1 MKKSHNPWDL
11 LGVAENATLDEIR
24 LAYRKLAARY
34 HPDRIDGD
42 AEQFKSI
49 LAAYEQ
55 LKRQSY
61 VPIITLPETKLV
73 NVKLSISQQVN
84 GLNEILEL
92 ANGVMLKVRIPPGAK
107 KDDKFKVK
115 SKGTQYII
123 NVQELAHQ
131 DFTRHANN
139 VIMDLHV
146 NIIDAMKGNVITV
159 RGPRESQFDIHI
171 PAGVKHESHIV
182 VENQG
187 LYDRKKRKHG
197 NLHCVVHID
206 IPVLNTPESI
216 QTFITRLTNDRN

>member
-1 MKKSHNPWDL
+1 MKQSPNPWTL
-11 LGVAENATLDEIR
+11 LGVTETATLEEIR

-49 LAAYEQ
+49 LSAYEQ
-55 LKRQSY
+55 LKKQSY

-84 GLNEILEL
+84 GVNELLEL
-92 ANGVMLKVRIPPGAK
+92 QDGVMLKVRIPPGAK

-123 NVQELAHQ
+123 NVQELAHK

-139 VIMDLHV
+139 VIMILHV
-146 NIIDAMKGNVITV
+146 DIIDAMTGNTMTIT
-159 RGPRESQFDIHI
+159 GPRDEAIDIVI
-171 PAGVKHESHIV
+171 PAGVKNEAHIV

-197 NLHCVVHID
+197 NLYCVVQID

>member
-1 MKKSHNPWDL
+1 MKQSHNPWDL

-42 AEQFKSI
+42 AEQFKTI

-55 LKRQSY
+55 LKRQTY

-73 NVKLSISQQVN
+73 NVKLSISQQVK
-84 GLNEILEL
+84 GLNDILEL
-92 ANGVMLKVRIPPGAK
+92 DDGVILKVKIPPGAK
-107 KDDKFKVK
+107 KDDKFKVR

-139 VIMDLHV
+139 VIMTLHV
-146 NIIDAMKGNVITV
+146 DIIDAMLGNTITIT
-159 RGPRESQFDIHI
+159 GPRETPIEIPI

-182 VENQG
+182 IENQG
-187 LYDRKKRKHG
+187 LYDRKKRKNG
-197 NLHCVVHID
+197 NLYCVVHID